1 MTEKFLKALYTL
13 KPASKENLN
22 RLRSER
28 RKMNCFIQGYR
39 CYLFSNKDIQSCP
52 YDRDTDEFDSWMNGF
67 FAAEVDEA
75 FQTWRE
81 EYGGRE

>member
-1 MTEKFLKALYTL
+1 MTEKFLKALSTL
-13 KPASKENLN
+13 EPISEDDLN
-22 RLRSER
+22 KLRLER
-28 RKMNCFIQGYR
+28 RTMSPFIQGYR
-39 CYLFSNKDIQSCP
+39 CYLFNNKDIQSCP

>member
-1 MTEKFLKALYTL
+1 MTEKFLKALSTL
-13 KPASKENLN
+13 KPVSKDELEKIM
-22 RLRSER
+22 LER
-28 RKMNCFIQGYR
+28 RDVNPFVQGYR
-39 CYLFSNKDIQSCP
+39 CYTRNKDIQSCP